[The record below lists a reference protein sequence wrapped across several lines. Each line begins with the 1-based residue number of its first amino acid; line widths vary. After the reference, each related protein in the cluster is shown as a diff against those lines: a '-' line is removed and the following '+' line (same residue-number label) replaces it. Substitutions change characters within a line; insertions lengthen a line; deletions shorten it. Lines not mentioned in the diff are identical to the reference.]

1 MRKFWYGFSS
11 GIFSI
16 VLLLVIIKRIH
27 FSSNLFSIFFNRY
40 HEFQWSSL
48 IVLTILFSVITL
60 YVNTSSSSS
69 LNHQKLVADN
79 IAKSRIEWL
88 NVTRKYVSDYISAV
102 NETYYFS
109 VNILDINDKDSENEF
124 SRLIADVENKY
135 YLVRLSI
142 NPKENI
148 SKLLDR
154 FLEVAYGTVSKYDK
168 DDLNSE
174 LGEELQIF
182 FKNEWEKAKS
192 EIKTGEISPNDV

>member
-69 LNHQKLVADN
+69 LNHQKLVAEN

-154 FLEVAYGTVSKYDK
+154 FLKVAYGTVSKCDK

-174 LGEELQIF
+174 LGKELQIF